1 MDSFRKKLLK
11 APHPEPLKAE
21 TMLRKVSKTDL
32 SSAEYMFVME
42 SIRPIKENPEL
53 ARELADVLLPF
64 LLQSVE
70 YRTVVETKDK
80 LTVLIENTS
89 RIWEAIAKNSED
101 IKLLQQEVKLL
112 HEDNKKIWE
121 AIAKNSEDI
130 KLLQQEVKLLHEDNK
145 KIWEAIAKNSEDIKL
160 LQQEVKLLHEDN
172 KKIWEAINDLNTT
185 VRRLEVTVGSFTG
198 RTGVYMERTMLELYR
213 EALRLHG
220 IDISKV
226 KSTKLVDEKGII
238 EKGRRYQ
245 IDMIEENGVTYV
257 FEIKNYADDSALEQ
271 LALRRKI
278 LESVG
283 RKVKLFMV
291 SNLIEEKTKIKAEK
305 EGVTVITG
313 HVLEVEE

>member
-89 RIWEAIAKNSED
+89 R
-101 IKLLQQEVKLL
+101 
-112 HEDNKKIWE
+112 IWE

>member
-89 RIWEAIAKNSED
+89 R
-101 IKLLQQEVKLL
+101 
-112 HEDNKKIWE
+112 
-121 AIAKNSEDI
+121 
-130 KLLQQEVKLLHEDNK
+130 
-145 KIWEAIAKNSEDIKL
+145 IWEAIAKNSEDIKL

>member
-1 MDSFRKKLLK
+1 
-11 APHPEPLKAE
+11 
-21 TMLRKVSKTDL
+21 
-32 SSAEYMFVME
+32 ME

-70 YRTVVETKDK
+70 YKAVVDARDK
-80 LTVLIENTS
+80 LTVLVENTT
-89 RIWEAIAKNSED
+89 RIWEAIAKNSDD

-121 AIAKNSEDI
+121 AIAKNSDDI

-145 KIWEAIAKNSEDIKL
+145 KIWEAIAKNSDDIKL

-172 KKIWEAINDLNTT
+172 KKIWEAIAKNSDDIKLLHEDNKKIWEAINNLNTS

-198 RTGVYMERTMLELYR
+198 RTGIYMERTMLELYR

-226 KSTKLVDEKGII
+226 KSTRLVDEEGII
-238 EKGRRYQ
+238 ERGKRYQ
-245 IDMIEENGVTYV
+245 VDMIEEDGVTYV

-271 LALRRKI
+271 LALRKRI
-278 LESVG
+278 LEG
-283 RKVKLFMV
+283 AGKKVKLFVV
-291 SNLIEEKTKIKAEK
+291 SNLIEEKTKLRAEK
-305 EGVTVITG
+305 EGVTVISG
-313 HVLEVEE
+313 HVLEAEE